1 MSDIVPVKHDE
12 VALDAPHEGARPEGG
27 RRGAALLTALFGI
40 VVISLIVSGAFFT
53 STQEYRGG
61 RNQLVEQRAFAV
73 AEYGLNAEVSNW
85 DRGRNLPGGM
95 AVGEVD
101 SSRVYVAAG
110 DTARVR
116 ITRLTPNSFWV
127 VSEGF
132 ASIGTASM
140 ESKRTTNAYVR
151 LAYPSITPKGAITT
165 AGDITLQGAAT
176 VDGDNNDPA
185 GWTQCTAIP
194 GSTVPAMVVGPTAS
208 VSYKAS
214 NVTSSPAVVY
224 DSAAADSNTYVR
236 YGTETWNSLTSNAD
250 IKIGGGIWNADIAP
264 VGTATTCDA
273 SVITN
278 WGEPFRPGTVAG
290 CYNYYPIIYSSGSL
304 KLNGNGYGQGI
315 LLINGDFEINGTFE
329 WFGLV
334 IARDDITKGNGAAQI
349 HGAVYSANLALGDPT
364 NWWTG
369 TQDVEYSRCAIESA
383 LRGSAILTRVKER
396 HWSQLQ

>member
-1 MSDIVPVKHDE
+1 MSDNVPVMPDE
-12 VALDAPHEGARPEGG
+12 GSTAARPGDT

-40 VVISLIVSGAFFT
+40 VVISIIVSGAFFT
-53 STQEYRGG
+53 STQEFRGG

-95 AVGEVD
+95 AVGAVD

-127 VSEGF
+127 VSEGY
-132 ASIGTASM
+132 ANIGNAAM

-151 LAYPSITPKGAITT
+151 LAYPSITPKGAVTT
-165 AGDITLQGAAT
+165 AGDINITGSAL
-176 VDGDNNDPA
+176 VDGDNVDPT
-185 GWTQCTAIP
+185 GWSQCAAIP
-194 GSTVPAMVVGPTAS
+194 GSTVPALVAGPAAN
-208 VSYKAS
+208 VSYKAGNIGS
-214 NVTSSPAVVY
+214 TPALVR
-224 DSAAADSNTYVR
+224 DPAAADSNTYVR
-236 YGTETWNSLTSNAD
+236 YGTETWNSLASNAD
-250 IKIGGGIWNADIAP
+250 IKIAGGIWNSGIGP

-278 WGEPFRPGTVAG
+278 WGEPFRPGAVAG
-290 CYNYYPIIYSSGSL
+290 CYNYFPIIYSSASL
-304 KLNGNGYGQGI
+304 KLNGNGYGQGV
-315 LLINGDFEINGTFE
+315 LLVNGDFEINGNFE
-329 WFGLV
+329 WFGLIV
-334 IARDDITKGNGAAQI
+334 VRDDVTKGNGTAQV
-349 HGAVYSANLALGDPT
+349 HGAVFSANMSLADPT
-364 NWWTG
+364 NFWAGNQTV
-369 TQDVEYSRCAIESA
+369 QYSKCAVESA

>member
-1 MSDIVPVKHDE
+1 MSDNVPLMHDE
-12 VALDAPHEGARPEGG
+12 GANAASPERS
-27 RRGAALLTALFGI
+27 RRGAALLTALFGV
-40 VVISLIVSGAFFT
+40 VVISIIVSGAFFT
-53 STQEYRGG
+53 SNQEFRGG

-95 AVGEVD
+95 AVGAVD

-132 ASIGTASM
+132 ASIGTAAM

-151 LAYPSITPKGAITT
+151 LAYPSITPKGAVTT
-165 AGDITLQGAAT
+165 AGDIKLQGAAK
-176 VDGDNNDPA
+176 VDGDNHDPV
-185 GWTQCTAIP
+185 GWSQCTAIP
-194 GSTVPAMVVGPTAS
+194 GATVPALVASPTATVTYNTNNVPS
-208 VSYKAS
+208 TPALVRDPAAS
-214 NVTSSPAVVY
+214 
-224 DSAAADSNTYVR
+224 DSNTYVR
-236 YGTETWNSLTSNAD
+236 YGTETWNSLASNAD
-250 IKIGGGIWNADIAP
+250 IKISGGIWNANIAP
-264 VGTATTCDA
+264 VGTATTCDVA
-273 SVITN
+273 TITN
-278 WGEPFRPGTVAG
+278 WGEPFRPGAVAG
-290 CYNYYPIIYSSGSL
+290 CYTYYPIIYSSGSL

-334 IARDDITKGNGAAQI
+334 IVRDDITKGNGTAQI
-349 HGAVYSANLALGDPT
+349 HGAVYSANLSLGDAT
-364 NWWTG
+364 NWFVG
-369 TQDVEYSRCAIESA
+369 TQDVEYSKCAVESA